1 LEKDEGVQRGQ
12 ERTFSQKV
20 FPSPLQKNQSSFST
34 EPKLKDF
41 PVFRERRASSS
52 LKPHSKGLIRSGF
65 KSKKAVAVSH

>member
-1 LEKDEGVQRGQ
+1 MEEINGTNFSVNQVKFNGAQKQTPDIVQPVT
-12 ERTFSQKV
+12 EE
-20 FPSPLQKNQSSFST
+20 